1 MGRRLVAAT
10 LASAAALA
18 GCGGSGGSGPPTL
31 KWYVFNEPS
40 GSFTA
45 AADRCTKESNGRY
58 KVAVEALPTDA
69 DQQRELIVR
78 RLAAKDSSVDL
89 VGMDVNWTAEFAQA
103 GWIVPWSGKLA
114 RRVTEGDL
122 PGPLNTARY
131 KGRLWVAPFTS
142 NAQILF
148 YRRDRVRTPP
158 KTWDEMIAQAVKI
171 GPEGKIQVQGA
182 RYEGLVVWF
191 NSLVNSGG
199 GTILAPNGEDVT
211 LGAPAVKAASIIK
224 KLADS
229 PAADPALENNK
240 EDQARLGFEKGD
252 SSFEVNYTF
261 AWASANDLV
270 NKAAD
275 AAAKKKAQA
284 FRANIGFARWPGVD
298 PNRPSRVT
306 LGGINIGVGKYGK
319 HRAFAFDAAV
329 CLRQPANQIPASVK
343 GGLLPTTASLFD
355 NPQLKKAFPFTD
367 ILKAELKDGVA
378 RPVTPF
384 YSDISQAIQRSL
396 HPEKDIDPPN
406 TIKEM
411 RDKLDRAKNG
421 EIF

>member
-1 MGRRLVAAT
+1 MLAAA
-10 LASAAALA
+10 LASAAAFT
-18 GCGGSGGSGPPTL
+18 GCGGSGGSGAPTL

-45 AADRCTKESNGRY
+45 AAAKCTKESNGRY
-58 KVAVEALPTDA
+58 RVAVEALPTDA

-89 VGMDVNWTAEFAQA
+89 VGMDVNWTAEFAEA
-103 GWIVPWSGKLA
+103 GWIVPFTGDLE
-114 RRVTEGDL
+114 RRATEGVL

-131 KGRLWVAPFTS
+131 EGKLFVAPFTS

-148 YRRDRVRTPP
+148 YRKDRVATPP
-158 KTWDEMIAQAVKI
+158 KTWDEMIAQAKKI
-171 GPEGKIQVQGA
+171 GPDGKIQVQGA
-182 RYEGLVVWF
+182 RYEGLIVWF
-191 NSLVNSGG
+191 NSLVNSAG

-211 LGAPAVKAASIIK
+211 LGEPAVKAAAIIK
-224 KLADS
+224 NLAS
-229 PAADPALENNK
+229 SSAADPALANNK
-240 EDQARLGFEKGD
+240 EDEARLGFEKGD

-261 AWASANDLV
+261 AWASANSAV
-270 NKAAD
+270 EEAAD
-275 AAAKKKAQA
+275 PAAKKKAEK
-284 FRANIGFARWPGVD
+284 FRDSIGFARWPGVD
-298 PNRPSRVT
+298 PDRPSRVT
-306 LGGINIGVGKYGK
+306 LGGINLGVGKYGK
-319 HRAFAFDAAV
+319 HRDLALQAAL

-355 NPQLKKAFPFTD
+355 SPELKKAFPFTD
-367 ILKAELKDGVA
+367 ILRAELKDGVA

-396 HPEKDIDPPN
+396 HPEKDIDPGP
-406 TIKEM
+406 TVKDMKE
-411 RDKLDRAKNG
+411 KLERAKKG